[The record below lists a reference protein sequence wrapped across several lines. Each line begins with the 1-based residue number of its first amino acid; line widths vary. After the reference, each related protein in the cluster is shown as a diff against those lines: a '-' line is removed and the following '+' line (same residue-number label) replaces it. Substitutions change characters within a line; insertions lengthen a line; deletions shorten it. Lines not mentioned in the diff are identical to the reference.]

1 MSVGP
6 VEVVVVKFPG
16 SKFNGEIAPA
26 LADAVAQGDVRVLDL
41 VFMTRPN
48 EGKAEIVEID
58 DLDDDE
64 LGDFG
69 TEAAALVDLLSEEDV
84 LAIAES
90 LEVGSSAI
98 AIVFEHAWAARLVT
112 AVRESHGEVLINERI
127 PADVV
132 SAALAAAKA

>member
-41 VFMTRPN
+41 VFMTRPS
-48 EGKAEIVEID
+48 EEKAEVVEID

-132 SAALAAAKA
+132 SAALAAARA